1 MEKIHGIISINKP
14 FGITSAQAV
23 KEIKYSSKQNKV
35 GHSGTLDPAA
45 VGVLPIGIG
54 QGTRVI
60 ENIMEFKK
68 EYIGTIRFGISTDTY
83 DSMGKILK
91 ISKINCISK
100 KKIEQNL
107 ENFRGE
113 IKQIPPMFSALKHKG
128 RRLYDIARA
137 GESIKL
143 TPRNVYVSKITLL
156 EWQPPNA
163 KILVQCGKGFYMRS
177 LAQDLGENLNVGAHL
192 SYLIRNSVGPFKI
205 DESIEL
211 SDAVKYFQEN
221 NWSKYVVS
229 PDFVL
234 EKINST
240 ILDEINENKMRTG
253 QTISLPLL
261 SLEKYQ
267 LGDQI
272 KAYGAKGNFLGILS
286 KSSKNGIWK
295 PHKVFTS
302 NQ

>member
-14 FGITSAQAV
+14 FGITSTQVV
-23 KEIKYSSKQNKV
+23 KEIKHSSNQNKV
-35 GHSGTLDPAA
+35 GHSGTLDPTAI
-45 VGVLPIGIG
+45 GVLPICIG
-54 QGTRVI
+54 QGTRVV
-60 ENIMEFKK
+60 ENIMELKK

-83 DSMGKILK
+83 DSMGNILR

-100 KKIEQNL
+100 QKIEQTL
-107 ENFRGE
+107 ENFCGE
-113 IKQIPPMFSALKHKG
+113 IKQTPPMFSALKNKG
-128 RRLYDIARA
+128 KRLYEIARA
-137 GESIKL
+137 VKSIKL
-143 TPRNVYVSKITLL
+143 TPRNVSVSKITLI

-192 SYLIRNSVGPFKI
+192 SYLVRNSVGPFKI
-205 DESIEL
+205 DESIHL
-211 SDAVKYFQEN
+211 SDAVKCFKEGT
-221 NWSKYVVS
+221 WSKYIVS
-229 PDFVL
+229 PDFAL
-234 EKINST
+234 QKINPT

-253 QTISLPLL
+253 QNISLILPLK
-261 SLEKYQ
+261 KYK

-272 KAYGAKGNFLGILS
+272 KAYGVKGNFLGILS
-286 KSSKNGIWK
+286 NVSENGIWK